1 MISPITCGLL
11 QQKHQ
16 NSLNQEDFL
25 LQSIYLPIF
34 SLKKSCTSS
43 FEIAN
48 CKPLSRYA
56 FQQIDQYAEL
66 KFSNI
71 SKQEVLIVGPDFIK
85 IESYKKSWNL
95 CIRIHSHFSGNLD
108 YF

>member
-1 MISPITCGLL
+1 MWITATKTSKLI
-11 QQKHQ
+11 KPRR
-16 NSLNQEDFL
+16 
-25 LQSIYLPIF
+25 LPVTVNLSIF

-85 IESYKKSWNL
+85 IKSYKKAGIYALEFTVISVVT
-95 CIRIHSHFSGNLD
+95 
-108 YF
+108 